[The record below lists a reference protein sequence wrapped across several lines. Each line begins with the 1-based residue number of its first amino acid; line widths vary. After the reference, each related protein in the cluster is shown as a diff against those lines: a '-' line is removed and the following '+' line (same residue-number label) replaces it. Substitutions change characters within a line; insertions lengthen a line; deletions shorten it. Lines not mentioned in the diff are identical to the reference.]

1 MKITLIITT
10 LFLISCSSDTDC
22 CAEQDTCINEN
33 LIDLNKACT
42 KEYRPVCGCNNI
54 TYSNPCVSEGA
65 GVMSWEEGE
74 CN

>member
-1 MKITLIITT
+1 MRSVKIIIFLILVP
-10 LFLISCSSDTDC
+10 LFLNSCNKDII
-22 CAEQDTCINEN
+22 CIDEN
-33 LIDLNKACT
+33 KIEEAKACT

-54 TYSNPCVSEGA
+54 TYSNPCVAEGA

>member
-1 MKITLIITT
+1 MKYIKIIIFLILVP
-10 LFLISCSSDTDC
+10 LFLNSCNRDVI
-22 CAEQDTCINEN
+22 CIDEN
-33 LIDLNKACT
+33 NIEEAKACT

-54 TYSNPCVSEGA
+54 TYGNQCVAEGA

>member
-1 MKITLIITT
+1 MKSIKIIIFLILAP
-10 LFLISCSSDTDC
+10 LFLNSCNKDII
-22 CAEQDTCINEN
+22 CIDEN
-33 LIDLNKACT
+33 KIEEAKGCT

-54 TYSNPCVSEGA
+54 TYSNPCVAEGA